1 MFFFF
6 FLLLCLCVCLFTNK
20 YKIIVK
26 LVMLWLFFFGL
37 TTENNFFFHSRLLF
51 SFYWFFL
58 FIDNKPIWSNHF
70 ILLYSILL
78 ICQYYWRFD
87 WLVLVFFLLL
97 YRTMFVVGDIFLA
110 FIHSFIHSWLIRF
123 WNCHICVKAK
133 AELLFFVVVVVISLV
148 RWYMRKK
155 NLPQAIVVNIK
166 IEEKKMWNS
175 HWFRYLHVCVCVCV
189 THFILVVSWSYAM
202 IMMRN
207 S

>member
-1 MFFFF
+1 
-6 FLLLCLCVCLFTNK
+6 
-20 YKIIVK
+20 
-26 LVMLWLFFFGL
+26 MLWLFFFGL

-51 SFYWFFL
+51 SFYCFFFIHWQQTNL
-58 FIDNKPIWSNHF
+58 IESFHSIVFYFID
-70 ILLYSILL
+70 LSILL
-78 ICQYYWRFD
+78 TIRLISFG
-87 WLVLVFFLLL
+87 FFS
-97 YRTMFVVGDIFLA
+97 
-110 FIHSFIHSWLIRF
+110 FIISYNVCGWWYSFIHSWLIRF

-166 IEEKKMWNS
+166 IEGKKICEI
-175 HWFRYLHVCVCVCV
+175 HTDLDICVCVFVCV
-189 THFILVVSWSYAM
+189 TLFILVVSWSYAM